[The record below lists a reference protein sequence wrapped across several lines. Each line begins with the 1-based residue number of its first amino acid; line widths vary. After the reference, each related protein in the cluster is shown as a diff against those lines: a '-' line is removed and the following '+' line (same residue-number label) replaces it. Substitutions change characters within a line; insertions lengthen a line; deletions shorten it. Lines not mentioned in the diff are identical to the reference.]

1 MHAALHALLAHMRQP
16 QSVRLP
22 MRCADKVSNPWCEN
36 GDAVAA
42 SKIDA
47 SALLKALTTA
57 AATSIGK
64 DEVVRRAFVPCIK
77 RLRSHILF
85 DQCTSGH
92 GSGHWRR
99 PALDAPA
106 APSSMHACF
115 VLELEPAFAAGRY
128 LCSTWVSGTDTAGV
142 GCLQRFMNLIHA
154 DTPIMF
160 AGSEDPAA
168 FLEVGACISPFRNP
182 PHSFR

>member
-16 QSVRLP
+16 QRVRLP

-64 DEVVRRAFVPCIK
+64 DEVVRRAFCA
-77 RLRSHILF
+77 LR
-85 DQCTSGH
+85 
-92 GSGHWRR
+92 
-99 PALDAPA
+99 
-106 APSSMHACF
+106 
-115 VLELEPAFAAGRY
+115 
-128 LCSTWVSGTDTAGV
+128 
-142 GCLQRFMNLIHA
+142 
-154 DTPIMF
+154 
-160 AGSEDPAA
+160 
-168 FLEVGACISPFRNP
+168 
-182 PHSFR
+182 